1 MLCNINVQTLLN
13 FDKLSVVVASG
24 GALTLKPKN
33 AIGLQNASFTLE
45 CASDSSYITWFYDN
59 SLITSRGCT
68 SSNRWFSA
76 ASGSNATQCSLVVR
90 GNDTTRHSGPFTCNA
105 GYGSS
110 AEAVVI
116 IIGQ

>member
-1 MLCNINVQTLLN
+1 M
-13 FDKLSVVVASG
+13 SVVVAAA

-33 AIGLQNASFTLE
+33 AIGLQNDTFTLE
-45 CASDSSYITWFYDN
+45 CATNSSYITWFYDN

-76 ASGSNATQCSLVVR
+76 ASGSNATHCSLVVR
-90 GNDTTRHSGPFTCNA
+90 GNDTTRHSGSFSCSA
-105 GYGSS
+105 GIGSS